1 MYNGSFFPHRLGMSV
16 SYPESGT
23 NVPTY
28 SRFGILLHLRRPLD
42 ADRRRA
48 EAAALDAQIVRPG
61 SASVESPG
69 VTGIT

>member
-1 MYNGSFFPHRLGMSV
+1 MGSEMCIRDS
-16 SYPESGT
+16 
-23 NVPTY
+23 
-28 SRFGILLHLRRPLD
+28 LHLRRPLD